1 MAKPEK
7 DLIPRKRIMTWILVA
22 DGARARV
29 LANEGPGKG
38 LVDAFDRDFVG
49 AHDLMRE
56 LVSDKPA
63 RGQESATSAGRAQDN
78 TSSARH
84 AVEAKTEWHRFEKQQ
99 FARRMADILERAA
112 VANLYDRL
120 VLVAPPQ
127 ALGDL
132 RSELGSHAQ
141 KRVMGEMD
149 KDLTHV
155 AIHDLPPHLSDV
167 IRL

>member
-1 MAKPEK
+1 MAKPDD

-38 LVDAFDRDFVG
+38 LVDAFDQDFIG
-49 AHDLMRE
+49 ARDLMRE
-56 LVSDKPA
+56 MVSDQA
-63 RGQESATSAGRAQDN
+63 GRQQESATTG
-78 TSSARH
+78 RH
-84 AVEAKTEWHRFEKQQ
+84 AIEPKTDWHRFEKHQ
-99 FARRMADILERAA
+99 FAKRMAEILERAA
-112 VANLYDRL
+112 VSELYDRL

-132 RSELGSHAQ
+132 RGELGRHAQ
-141 KRVMGEMD
+141 KRVTGEMD

-155 AIHDLPPHLSDV
+155 AIHDLPQHLSAIV
-167 IRL
+167 RL